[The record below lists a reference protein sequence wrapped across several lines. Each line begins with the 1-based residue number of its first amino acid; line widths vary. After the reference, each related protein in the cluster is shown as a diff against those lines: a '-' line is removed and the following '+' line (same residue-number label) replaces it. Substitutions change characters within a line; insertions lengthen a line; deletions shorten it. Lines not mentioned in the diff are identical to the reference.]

1 MKYSKTSIGPMSDF
15 PKIENSINSAV
26 IDISRQ
32 KKTNYLKERHANQI
46 LTPEIH

>member
-1 MKYSKTSIGPMSDF
+1 MKYSKTSIGTMSDF

-32 KKTNYLKERHANQI
+32 KKTNYLKKRHPNQI